1 VISTLNGNKSVVK
14 EGKKEEFLAMLCW
27 ITILGGVLIMMGQHD
42 RSEALFYYFRLE
54 DQVPETHLLRLIEK
68 HISLAFVREKLK
80 ASYSETGR
88 PSIDPELLLR
98 ILLIG
103 YLYGITSERKLVEEL
118 RMHLAWRWFTGLG
131 FDQEIPHHSTF
142 SKNRHG
148 RFQESKLFEQLFEEI
163 VARCVK
169 EGLVRGDNLSV
180 DGSFVE
186 ANANKESRIPR
197 EQLAEVAQVNQTVHQ
212 YLVEL
217 EQQNP
222 TEEPVHQQ
230 ELVSTTDPDATYATK
245 GGTPARLG
253 YYDNYLVD
261 NHSCVIVGV
270 QATAA
275 RLSQETVA
283 AQDMITRF
291 AEWQGREPAS
301 VAADATYGNGEFLQ
315 WLMERGITPY
325 MRTRDSALR
334 KNNPLYGP
342 DRFTYVPETN
352 RYLCPAGQPLNFV
365 GLNVRNRTHAYI
377 ESRKRCGAC
386 PQKAQCTTGQYKY
399 LAIHIHEPARQRA
412 RELARTPAFANFQ
425 RERKKVE
432 ALFAELKNQIGL
444 RRLRLR
450 RLKFVREQFFLA
462 AAAQNIKRLVRFLSQ
477 GPRPP
482 LPETN

>member
-1 VISTLNGNKSVVK
+1 MLRWIS
-14 EGKKEEFLAMLCW
+14 
-27 ITILGGVLIMMGQHD
+27 ILGGLLIMMGQHD

-54 DQVPETHLLRLIEK
+54 DQIPETHLLRLIDK

-80 ASYSETGR
+80 ESYSDTGR

-103 YLYGITSERKLVEEL
+103 YLYGIASERKLVEEL

-131 FDQEIPHHSTF
+131 FDQKIPHHSTF

-148 RFQESKLFEQLFEEI
+148 RFQESKLFEELFEEI
-163 VARCVK
+163 VARCL
-169 EGLVRGDNLSV
+169 EAGLVEGNNLSV

-186 ANANKESRIPR
+186 ANASKESRIPR
-197 EQLAEVAQVNQTVHQ
+197 EQLAEAAKVNQTVRQ
-212 YLVEL
+212 YLSEL

-222 TEEPVHQQ
+222 TKEPVHEQ
-230 ELVSTTDPDATYATK
+230 EQVSTTDPDSTYATK

-261 NHSCVIVGV
+261 NQSCVIVGV
-270 QATAA
+270 QGTAA
-275 RLSQETVA
+275 RMSQETVA
-283 AQDMITRF
+283 AQDMLARF
-291 AEWQGREPAS
+291 ARWQGREPLS

-315 WLMERGITPY
+315 WLLDRGITPY

-334 KNNPLYGP
+334 KNNPGYGP
-342 DRFTYVPETN
+342 ERFTYLPESN
-352 RYLCPAGQPLNFV
+352 RYRCPAGEQLNYV
-365 GLNVRNRTHAYI
+365 GLNVRNRAHAYI
-377 ESRKRCGAC
+377 GSAKRCGAC
-386 PQKAQCTTGQYKY
+386 SQKAQCTNGRYKY
-399 LAIHIHEPARQRA
+399 LAIHIHESARQRA
-412 RELARTPAFANFQ
+412 RELAGTPEFSKAQ
-425 RERKKVE
+425 RQRKKVE

-450 RLKFVREQFFLA
+450 RMKFVREQFFLA

-477 GPRPP
+477 PP
-482 LPETN
+482 APTVLAS